1 MYEKG
6 LENESGAFESLR
18 RQKGGEVQAGTKE
31 KTSNRKNNGVV
42 DKKKAFVRNSIYD
55 KFGKRFYAM
64 CKSAGVNADNEKAY
78 WKQVMGVAHLA
89 DLNGEQW
96 EMIFNGLE
104 KQLEE
109 NAKKEGVIFT
119 KDLDSVLNEVLA
131 D

>member
-1 MYEKG
+1 
-6 LENESGAFESLR
+6 
-18 RQKGGEVQAGTKE
+18 
-31 KTSNRKNNGVV
+31 
-42 DKKKAFVRNSIYD
+42 
-55 KFGKRFYAM
+55 M